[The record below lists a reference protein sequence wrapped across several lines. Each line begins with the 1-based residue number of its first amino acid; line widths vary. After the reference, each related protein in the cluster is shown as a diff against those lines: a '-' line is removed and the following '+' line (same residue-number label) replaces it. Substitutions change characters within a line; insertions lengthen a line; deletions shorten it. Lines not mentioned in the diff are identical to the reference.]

1 MRQPDPKNHF
11 DFEVNGG
18 EVITIV
24 FTPIGV
30 GPFVDIAV
38 DGESLPNTG
47 GATPTFMF
55 SVTKSVGQ
63 THFGHIRC
71 DFPTGTG
78 NDAKYKS
85 KISGSLGGSF
95 DGPTVLKDHP
105 SGEFSLKWDVIAA
118 Q

>member
-1 MRQPDPKNHF
+1 MKQPDPSNPFK
-11 DFEVNGG
+11 FEVNTG
-18 EVITIV
+18 EVVTMV

-63 THFGHIRC
+63 THFGHARC
-71 DFPTGTG
+71 DFPAGTG
-78 NDAKYKS
+78 SDAKYKS

-95 DGPTVLKDHP
+95 DGPTIFKDDP
-105 SGEFSLKWDVIAA
+105 SGEFDLQWKVTAA